1 MAQQQQQQAELPEED
16 TTEYTTTLLEL
27 VPKVSVKGTEMYC
40 PEHWSSARH
49 CLSSG
54 SLTSTVTTTYYRNV
68 MDFIANDN
76 LQTWFKDEVFYK
88 QRFLTKDLCKVRLAN
103 AAPPRQ

>member
-1 MAQQQQQQAELPEED
+1 MAQQQQQAELPEED

-27 VPKVSVKGTEMYC
+27 VPKVSVKGGTEMYC

-76 LQTWFKDEVFYK
+76 LQTWFKEEVFYK